1 MLLELPEEWHRGSKC
16 LVRSRLFLRVLR
28 VSCRGGMLIMRSRR
42 AVSFVELLG
51 SFRTFEIM
59 TLAGH
64 STGGNSQQQD
74 REKFHRAA
82 S

>member
-1 MLLELPEEWHRGSKC
+1 
-16 LVRSRLFLRVLR
+16 
-28 VSCRGGMLIMRSRR
+28 
-42 AVSFVELLG
+42 
-51 SFRTFEIM
+51 M

>member
-1 MLLELPEEWHRGSKC
+1 MLA
-16 LVRSRLFLRVLR
+16 VRSRCTVGL
-28 VSCRGGMLIMRSRR
+28 
-42 AVSFVELLG
+42 VELLG
-51 SFRTFEIM
+51 AIWTLEFM

-64 STGGNSQQQD
+64 STRGNGKQQD